1 MNISYFAFFAMA
13 SALAVLRLAL
23 WFSSFRFRLRR
34 SSRSRSRTMWLS
46 FPDSDGDD
54 FLDPH
59 TIAET
64 GGFVN
69 TGQEPGDRRRK
80 PGEND
85 KTALRAPDS
94 SVFCLHSSH

>member
-59 TIAET
+59 TITET

-69 TGQEPGDRRRK
+69 TGQGAGRQETEAGRK
-80 PGEND
+80 
-85 KTALRAPDS
+85 
-94 SVFCLHSSH
+94 